1 MWKFL
6 RMCSKIRDF
15 FKKCIAFSQKVQYN
29 NTCVE
34 KMHGFLAQLAE
45 HLTLNQGV
53 QGSNPW
59 RPISKVLFS
68 MLEEHWGW
76 CFFYAIRVWY
86 WNYIF
91 VNVSAGLHKWNIPR
105 FLVQTISMNLWK
117 QKSCASM
124 GFTISWVSFPLHK
137 KKRSILHLCSL
148 LIYEKV

>member
-1 MWKFL
+1 M
-6 RMCSKIRDF
+6 RD
-15 FKKCIAFSQKVQYN
+15 AP
-29 NTCVE
+29 
-34 KMHGFLAQLAE
+34 LAQLVE

-59 RPISKVLFS
+59 RPILKVLFS

-105 FLVQTISMNLWK
+105 FLVQTIPMNLWK
-117 QKSCASM
+117 QKSCAPM

-137 KKRSILHLCSL
+137 KKPFIFPGCRLQNFIKNIVLTPEVFL
-148 LIYEKV
+148 LYRNFL

>member
-1 MWKFL
+1 M
-6 RMCSKIRDF
+6 R
-15 FKKCIAFSQKVQYN
+15 YN
-29 NTCVE
+29 HSCVE

-59 RPISKVLFS
+59 RPILKVLFS

-91 VNVSAGLHKWNIPR
+91 VIVSAGLHKWNIPR
-105 FLVQTISMNLWK
+105 FLVQTIPMNLWK
-117 QKSCASM
+117 QKSCAPM
-124 GFTISWVSFPLHK
+124 GFTISWNCYLYSNSLSSKMDH
-137 KKRSILHLCSL
+137 SL
-148 LIYEKV
+148 LTINNINHKHILTEGSKNKTWQ